1 MSAWELAAFGLL
13 VAMIPCG
20 VLCARAGTMDRLVA
34 LQLAT
39 TVAALLVLVLAR
51 VYQRA
56 VYFDVALVLAML
68 SFPGG
73 LIFVRLLE
81 RRE

>member
-1 MSAWELAAFGLL
+1 MTAWEWAASGLL
-13 VAMIPCG
+13 VALMPCG
-20 VLCARAGTMDRLVA
+20 VLCVRARTMDRLVG

-39 TVAALLVLVLAR
+39 TLTTLLLLVLAR

-56 VYFDVALVLAML
+56 IYFDIALVLAVL

-73 LIFVRLLE
+73 LLFVRLLE
-81 RRE
+81 RRS